1 MNTGMNLNRATVIT
15 LCEPVYDPKLY
26 KQVLKRVH
34 RLEQEEKMFVYVLF
48 SDTIIEKYV
57 WFRSRRVQ
65 DCRCDVRSEQA
76 GSDSIGR
83 ASRSRQDLG
92 KIWARRSEQDIWARS
107 GQDIWARSGQDI
119 WARSGQ
125 EDRSRI
131 SGQDPGRIS
140 GQDLGKI
147 SGQDPGN
154 ITGQDIWAKPR
165 QEDSQ
170 ADKYWQGK

>member
-48 SDTIIEKYV
+48 SDTTIEKYV

-83 ASRSRQDLG
+83 ASRSRQDPG

-125 EDRSRI
+125 HNWARY
-131 SGQDPGRIS
+131 
-140 GQDLGKI
+140 LGK
-147 SGQDPGN
+147 
-154 ITGQDIWAKPR
+154 T
-165 QEDSQ
+165 
-170 ADKYWQGK
+170 